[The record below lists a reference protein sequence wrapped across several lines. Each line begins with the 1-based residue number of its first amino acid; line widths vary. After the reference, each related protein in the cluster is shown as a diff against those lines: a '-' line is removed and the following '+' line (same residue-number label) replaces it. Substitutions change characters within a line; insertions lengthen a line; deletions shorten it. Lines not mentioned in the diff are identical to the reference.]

1 MAVNVYHLG
10 HSREKN
16 IHRETKW
23 ESRRPPTRWRAAL
36 AARWSC
42 RTTRPVPGPPA
53 ALPDRSA
60 AALTERSGAPDDEA
74 DARRNVVLAEH
85 RGAQYLCCFVAALV
99 PINMGR
105 YFRVLPSSPDAIS
118 CHFRTDGLA
127 AESPRLSYSAF
138 FVFWFALQLLIFL
151 ILKNTLR
158 FLALAGMQAG
168 TPSDDRGHQLSMLAV
183 VLFAPPTMCTYMLIN
198 LAVIEANA
206 EDSFVLPPSYGGPA
220 MCLADTC
227 KLCAVMVALYFG
239 CVAGQRFLATVV
251 LWLMAMGLLVNLHP
265 SPAALGCVLKT
276 KF

>member
-1 MAVNVYHLG
+1 M
-10 HSREKN
+10 
-16 IHRETKW
+16 
-23 ESRRPPTRWRAAL
+23 
-36 AARWSC
+36 
-42 RTTRPVPGPPA
+42 PGPPA

-206 EDSFVLPPSYGGPA
+206 EDTLFSRRATAAQRCASPIPASYA
-220 MCLADTC
+220 RSWSRCT
-227 KLCAVMVALYFG
+227 
-239 CVAGQRFLATVV
+239 
-251 LWLMAMGLLVNLHP
+251 
-265 SPAALGCVLKT
+265 SAASRGSGSSRRSCSG
-276 KF
+276 